1 MRKIGIILLFMLNSL
16 IALSEIGIKIFEPI
30 RFKEVITNT
39 ISSEEVIG
47 EGVLEIATD
56 NLKEDKGKKLKFYF
70 PKK

>member
-1 MRKIGIILLFMLNSL
+1 MLNSL

-56 NLKEDKGKKLKFYF
+56 NLKEDKREKIKILFS
-70 PKK
+70 

>member
-1 MRKIGIILLFMLNSL
+1 MRKIGITLLFMLNSL

-56 NLKEDKGKKLKFYF
+56 NLKEDKGKKL
-70 PKK
+70 

>member
-1 MRKIGIILLFMLNSL
+1 MRKIGITLLFMLNSL

-30 RFKEVITNT
+30 RFKEIITNT

-56 NLKEDKGKKLKFYF
+56 NLKEDKGKN
-70 PKK
+70 

>member
-1 MRKIGIILLFMLNSL
+1 MRKIGITLLFMLNSL

-56 NLKEDKGKKLKFYF
+56 NLKEDKGKN
-70 PKK
+70 